1 MKCVKKKRKEKS
13 EYDIQCECIEWVR
26 HAHPGYI
33 VFSVPNEAAGTRANK
48 YKRTGMLPGVSDL
61 IAITPYGIMFIE
73 MKNAVGRQSKPQ
85 RTFQALVEALGY
97 PYYLCRSLEEFKS
110 VFDLQCSS
118 TTARNHVW

>member
-26 HAHPGYI
+26 HTHPGYI
-33 VFSVPNEAAGTRANK
+33 VFSVPNEVAGQRASK
-48 YKRTGMLPGVSDL
+48 YKRSGMLPGVSDL
-61 IAITPYGIMFIE
+61 VVITPEGIEFVE

-85 RTFQALVEALGY
+85 RTFQAKVEELGY
-97 PYYLCRSLEEFKS
+97 KYYLCRSLEEFKS

-118 TTARNHVW
+118 TSQS